1 MQLEIQHWVKMIWIA
16 ILVVWIFGAFTGKR
30 TVRRESLSS
39 RLFHLSLIALIF
51 LLMTNPR
58 LNTGL
63 LSMRFVSDTVMF
75 SLLGLALTIAGV
87 AFAIWARV
95 IIGDNWS
102 AAVTVKQGHELVC
115 RGPYSVV
122 RHPIYTGVLVGL
134 LGTAVVLGDI
144 KWLLALIVVTLAL
157 WLKSRR
163 EESFMVD
170 QFGAEYVA
178 YRSKVKALIPFVW

>member
-16 ILVVWIFGAFTGKR
+16 ILVVWIIGAFSGKQ
-30 TVRRESLSS
+30 TVRRDSLSS
-39 RLFHLSLIALIF
+39 RLFHLSLVALVF
-51 LLMTNPR
+51 LLITNPR
-58 LNTGL
+58 LNTGP
-63 LSMRFVSDTVMF
+63 LSMRFVSDTLTF
-75 SLLGLALTIAGV
+75 SLFGLALTIAGV

-95 IIGDNWS
+95 IIGRNWS
-102 AAVTVKQGHELVC
+102 AAVTVKQGHELVR

-134 LGTAVVLGDI
+134 LGTVVTLGDVR
-144 KWLLALIVVTLAL
+144 WLLAFFVVSLAL

-163 EESFMVD
+163 EESFMMD